1 MKIKKQQRGFA
12 VAFGLI
18 YICFAIFLLTAVAI
32 FCRCHS

>member
-18 YICFAIFLLTAVAI
+18 YIYFAIFSLDCCCDI
-32 FCRCHS
+32 P

>member
-18 YICFAIFLLTAVAI
+18 YICFAIFYLYCCCDI
-32 FCRCHS
+32 P